1 MVCLHLVGKKLL
13 KPLILLDKI
22 ADKVYGYLP
31 FNLHCRFTIVGVVK
45 PRLGEPSDAE
55 AVGID
60 TYHSRNIETL
70 NINIPVGE
78 RILIPLTQYG

>member
-1 MVCLHLVGKKLL
+1 MVCLHLVGEELL
-13 KPLILLDKI
+13 KPLVFLDKV
-22 ADKVYGYLP
+22 ADEVDGYLP
-31 FNLHCRFTIVGVVK
+31 FNLYCRFTVVGVVE

-60 TYHSRNIETL
+60 AYHSRYIETL